1 MKLHTTL
8 LALAIGAVIS
18 VPAFASGD
26 DARISSST
34 RVSNDISVSGKVK
47 VKGTIQVRSES
58 AATVDQDQAALGN
71 YSAGDGDHTAHMGEN
86 ALSGASGNIGANVA
100 AGVGNVQANNGAL
113 SAVDGKKVFASAMT
127 FNSQQTEG
135 NLAEHGRDRDGFHA
149 ATLDGD
155 ALAGATGNIGVN
167 VAAGVGNAQSNAMAA
182 SVNSS
187 GTIAKAASD
196 SEQTSLSNE
205 LLAGRD
211 LDTFAVLGGN
221 ALAGAQGNIGVNVA
235 AGVGNAQHNGLAI
248 ASASCGACAPP
259 PPPPPPPTGGCGPG
273 DRCGGG

>member
-18 VPAFASGD
+18 VPALAEGD
-26 DARISSST
+26 DARIDST
-34 RVSNDISVSGKVK
+34 TQISNDVAVSGKVK
-47 VKGTIQVRSES
+47 VKGTIQVKSES
-58 AATVDQDQAALGN
+58 AATVDQDQSTLGN
-71 YSAGDGDHTAHMGEN
+71 YSGGDGDHDARMGDS
-86 ALSGASGNIGANVA
+86 ALAGAQGNIGANVA

-135 NLAEHGRDRDGFHA
+135 NLAMHGRARDGYHA

-155 ALAGATGNIGVN
+155 ALAGAKGNIGVN
-167 VAAGVGNAQSNAMAA
+167 VAGGVGNAQSNGMAA

-196 SEQTSLSNE
+196 SEQGSLLNVLE
-205 LLAGRD
+205 AGCD
-211 LDTFAVLGGN
+211 LDTFATLGGN
-221 ALAGAQGNIGVNVA
+221 ALAGAQGNIGANVA

-248 ASASCGACAPP
+248 ASASCGN
-259 PPPPPPPTGGCGPG
+259 CGK
-273 DRCGGG
+273 